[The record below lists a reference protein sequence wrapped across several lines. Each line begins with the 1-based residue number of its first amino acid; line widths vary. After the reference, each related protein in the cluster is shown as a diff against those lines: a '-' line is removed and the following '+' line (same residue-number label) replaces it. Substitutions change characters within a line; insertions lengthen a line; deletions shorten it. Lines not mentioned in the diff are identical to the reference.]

1 MNRTARKHLLGLGA
15 VAATAAFISAA
26 AAAGLPLPMKKPV
39 SAPAAVVSESLAGED
54 FILSIAPQRKPLVGA
69 GEVAAKPVKTA
80 KVVTNTIDL
89 PRPLPKPDQQAVVVT
104 LSDEARVQEAERII
118 AAATAE
124 ADSSQQA
131 KTAAIRLPENF
142 LQRKPTLM
150 SRVFGPGKR
159 LSDDDSARY
168 AHIFA
173 FQDVGDFTR
182 ANAEIEKL
190 GDLRLI
196 GHVLQQRYMS
206 SDYAATYAELADWM
220 KNFADLPGAQ
230 KIYDLA
236 MKKRPKGMAQPV
248 AAKTSRGVYGMHD
261 FDVGQLAQPYMGDQR
276 HSPRQRDLMKS
287 ISHVV
292 SSSPTTALKRLD
304 KDETRNAFD
313 DTGYDSLRGNIAAS
327 YFYNNK
333 IEKAY
338 ELASASALRS
348 GADVPQAGWIAGLA
362 AWRMKDY
369 GAAAKHFESAA
380 KSGRSSA
387 WMTAAAAHWAARS
400 HLRDRQPQKVG
411 YWLRKA
417 AEYPRTFYGIISM
430 KALGMEQARFNWEV
444 PELSDKHI
452 KALAALPAGRRALAL
467 VDAERPDLAEQ
478 ELRQMNPSGNEVLQE
493 AMIAMAN
500 DNGMPALAMRMGSS
514 FKGKSGKLY
523 DAALYPDA
531 PWSPEKGF
539 YVDKALV
546 YAFIRQESKFEP
558 DASNRSSG
566 ATGLMQLMPGTAK
579 HVARAHGDSIAH
591 DRLQDPMLNIDLGQ
605 KYLHELLNNSVVGNN
620 LFKLCVAYN
629 AGPGKLA
636 RWEQEANYPDDPLL
650 FIESIPAAETRIFV
664 ERVLT
669 NYWIYRLKYKQDLN
683 SLDRVAEGTW
693 PVYVAQDNTRRGSI
707 FASAGNVMAP

>member
-1 MNRTARKHLLGLGA
+1 MKSTVRKHLPGICA
-15 VAATAAFISAA
+15 VAATIAFVGVA
-26 AAAGLPLPMKKPV
+26 AAAGLPLPLKKPAML
-39 SAPAAVVSESLAGED
+39 SGELAGDE
-54 FILSIAPQRKPLVGA
+54 FVLAIAPQKS
-69 GEVAAKPVKTA
+69 AKPKHLSSLPQPLKKPGQQQA
-80 KVVTNTIDL
+80 GKDVVMVDL
-89 PRPLPKPDQQAVVVT
+89 PRPLPKPEQQNVVMA
-104 LSDEARVQEAERII
+104 LSEDAKQAEAERII
-118 AAATAE
+118 AAGEAE
-124 ADSSQQA
+124 AAASQQA
-131 KTAAIRLPENF
+131 KSETVRLPSVLLEK
-142 LQRKPTLM
+142 KPTLM
-150 SRVFGPGKR
+150 TRVFGPGKR
-159 LSDDDSARY
+159 LSDDDAARY

-173 FQDVGDFTR
+173 FQDVGDFAR
-182 ANAEIEKL
+182 ANTEIEKL
-190 GDLRLI
+190 SDLRLI

-206 SDYAATYAELADWM
+206 ADYAASYTELTDWM

-236 MKKRPKGMAQPV
+236 MKKRPKGAAQPV
-248 AAKTSRGVYGMHD
+248 AVKSSRGVYAMHD
-261 FDVGQLAQPYMGDQR
+261 FDVGQLAQSYMGEQR
-276 HSPRQRDLMKS
+276 QGPRERDLMKS
-287 ISHVV
+287 ISLVV
-292 SSSPTTALKRLD
+292 SGSPTLALKRLE
-304 KDETRNAFD
+304 KDEAKTIFD
-313 DTGYDSLRGNIAAS
+313 AAEYDSLKGNIAAS
-327 YFYNNK
+327 YFYNGK

-338 ELASASALRS
+338 ELASTSALRS

-362 AWRMKDY
+362 AWRLKDY
-369 GAAAKHFESAA
+369 KAAAKHFETAA
-380 KSGRSSA
+380 KSQRSSA

-400 HLRDRQPQKVG
+400 HLRAREPQKVG

-444 PELSDKHI
+444 PEMTDKHV
-452 KALAALPAGRRALAL
+452 KVLAGMPAGRRAMAL
-467 VDAERPDLAEQ
+467 IDAERPDLAEA
-478 ELRQMNPSGNEVLQE
+478 ELRQMNPAGNEVLQE
-493 AMIAMAN
+493 AMIAMAAE
-500 DNGMPALAMRMGSS
+500 NGMPALAMRMGSS
-514 FKGKSGKLY
+514 FKGKGGRLY

-531 PWSPEKGF
+531 PWEPVKGF

-558 DASNRSSG
+558 AAANRSSG

-579 HVARAHGDSIAH
+579 HVARAHGDNIVH
-591 DRLQDPMLNIDLGQ
+591 EKLQDPMLNIDLGQ
-605 KYLHELLNNSVVGNN
+605 KYLHELLNNGVVGNN

-669 NYWIYRLKYKQDLN
+669 NYWIYRLKYKQDLI

-707 FASAGNVMAP
+707 FASAGNVLTR